1 MSFINQFSHI
11 AKKTN
16 VNIQWHYLI
25 SKIIKL
31 FNTVHLVSFVT
42 DTLLMTSYIDPNI
55 FKQQDNELSLCE

>member
-1 MSFINQFSHI
+1 M
-11 AKKTN
+11 AL
-16 VNIQWHYLI
+16 LI

-31 FNTVHLVSFVT
+31 FNTVHLFSFIA